1 MKYGS
6 IPQPIFF
13 LCAREINMLYY
24 EREEN
29 IMFKKM
35 FKIFKKKENDK
46 IESKNELVIDYKMLE
61 EFCILNRVYLI
72 SQLDFNKIDANE
84 LKEFPKINI

>member
-1 MKYGS
+1 
-6 IPQPIFF
+6 
-13 LCAREINMLYY
+13 
-24 EREEN
+24 
-29 IMFKKM
+29 MFKKM

-61 EFCILNRVYLI
+61 EFLILNRVYLI

-84 LKEFPKINI
+84 LKEFPKIHIR

>member
-1 MKYGS
+1 
-6 IPQPIFF
+6 
-13 LCAREINMLYY
+13 
-24 EREEN
+24 
-29 IMFKKM
+29 MFKKM

-61 EFCILNRVYLI
+61 EFLILNRVYLI

-84 LKEFPKINI
+84 LKEFPKIHI

>member
-1 MKYGS
+1 
-6 IPQPIFF
+6 
-13 LCAREINMLYY
+13 
-24 EREEN
+24 
-29 IMFKKM
+29 MFKKM

-84 LKEFPKINI
+84 LKEFPKINIW

>member
-1 MKYGS
+1 
-6 IPQPIFF
+6 
-13 LCAREINMLYY
+13 
-24 EREEN
+24 
-29 IMFKKM
+29 MFKKM

-61 EFCILNRVYLI
+61 EFLILNRVYLI

-84 LKEFPKINI
+84 LKEFPKINIW

>member
-1 MKYGS
+1 
-6 IPQPIFF
+6 
-13 LCAREINMLYY
+13 
-24 EREEN
+24 
-29 IMFKKM
+29 MFKKM

>member
-1 MKYGS
+1 
-6 IPQPIFF
+6 
-13 LCAREINMLYY
+13 
-24 EREEN
+24 
-29 IMFKKM
+29 MFKKM

-61 EFCILNRVYLI
+61 EFLILNRVYLI

-84 LKEFPKINI
+84 LKEFPKINIR

>member
-1 MKYGS
+1 
-6 IPQPIFF
+6 
-13 LCAREINMLYY
+13 
-24 EREEN
+24 
-29 IMFKKM
+29 MFKKM

-61 EFCILNRVYLI
+61 EFLILNRVYLI

>member
-1 MKYGS
+1 
-6 IPQPIFF
+6 
-13 LCAREINMLYY
+13 
-24 EREEN
+24 
-29 IMFKKM
+29 MFKKM

-84 LKEFPKINI
+84 LEEFPKNYI